1 MLEVLSAKGP
11 LSEESCANLMK
22 GVVDAI
28 SYLHN
33 MGIVHRDLKLENL
46 MLESND
52 PDALVKIGDFG
63 LAR

>member
-1 MLEVLSAKGP
+1 MLELLSSKGP
-11 LSEESCANLMK
+11 LKESVCANLIK

-46 MLESND
+46 MLESHD
-52 PDALVKIGDFG
+52 SEA
-63 LAR
+63 

>member
-1 MLEVLSAKGP
+1 
-11 LSEESCANLMK
+11 MK